1 VADEA
6 QPADWKSPYGFV
18 ASRDIAA
25 GTEINHSNAR
35 APKPQVILERN
46 QSVIIRIDKP
56 GLAVT
61 AMGKSMQKG
70 KLGELIKVK
79 NIDSQRVI
87 LARVNEDGTVEPVF

>member
-1 VADEA
+1 M
-6 QPADWKSPYGFV
+6 
-18 ASRDIAA
+18 
-25 GTEINHSNAR
+25 
-35 APKPQVILERN
+35 LERN
-46 QSVIIRIDKP
+46 QTVIIRIDKP

-61 AMGKSMQKG
+61 AMGKSMQQG